1 MFEIT
6 ITVHEDIADDVEGLM
21 QDIRK
26 YKQCD
31 ADNCETWFDPKGMG
45 ATAYGYE
52 LCSDDCAEEM
62 TDAVN
67 ERVANPTG

>member
-31 ADNCETWFDPKGMG
+31 ADNCETWFDPAGMH
-45 ATAYGYE
+45 ATAHGYE
-52 LCSDDCAEEM
+52 LCGDDCAEAM
-62 TDAVN
+62 N
-67 ERVANPTG
+67 EVVAERYA